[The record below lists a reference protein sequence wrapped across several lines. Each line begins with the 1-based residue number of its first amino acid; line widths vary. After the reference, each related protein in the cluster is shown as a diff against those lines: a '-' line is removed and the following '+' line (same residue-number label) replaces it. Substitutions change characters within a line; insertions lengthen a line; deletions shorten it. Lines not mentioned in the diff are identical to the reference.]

1 MKLEKRKFLNI
12 VDEFVDELNEMFEY
26 YINIDMEERT
36 LKSSES
42 SNTIISHIEIIFE
55 RDKCLKHTYKYM
67 QFYV

>member
-1 MKLEKRKFLNI
+1 LEKRKFLNI

-55 RDKCLKHTYKYM
+55 RDKCLMHTYKYM

>member
-1 MKLEKRKFLNI
+1 MGKRKFNN

-42 SNTIISHIEIIFE
+42 SNTIISHLEIIFE